1 MIDGFAQTA
10 YVSDGQA
17 NQALGVQFF
26 FLNDETVN
34 FQHPVVNNADCSDS
48 KAMTVGFEPAALMP
62 STFPMS

>member
-1 MIDGFAQTA
+1 MTWFKKVK
-10 YVSDGQA
+10 VSGELGQL
-17 NQALGVQFF
+17 QLGVQFF